1 MLRRFLLCL
10 ALVSFATGSEAQEA
24 PIQDTIRQ
32 QIEAFRADDFAKA
45 FTFASPNIHELF
57 GTPENFGKMVRE
69 GYPMV
74 WHPAEVQMLEL
85 RFIGGAFWQRV
96 RVTDAKGK
104 GYWVDYQMIEGPDGW
119 RINAVQLQEAPDVG
133 A

>member
-1 MLRRFLLCL
+1 MLRVCLLCL
-10 ALVSFATGSEAQEA
+10 SLLALPAAAQEA

-32 QIEAFRADDFAKA
+32 QITAFEADDFAKA
-45 FTFASPNIHELF
+45 FTFASPTIHQLF
-57 GTPENFGKMVRE
+57 GTPEAFGKMVRE

-74 WHPAEVQMLEL
+74 WHPSDVTMMEL

-96 RVTDAKGK
+96 RVTDGK
-104 GYWVDYQMIEGPDGW
+104 GQSYLMDYQMVEGPDGW
-119 RINAVQLQEAPDVG
+119 LINAVQMQKAPDVG

>member
-1 MLRRFLLCL
+1 MLRVCLLCL
-10 ALVSFATGSEAQEA
+10 SLLALPAAAQEA

-32 QIEAFRADDFAKA
+32 QITAFQADDFAKA
-45 FTFASPNIHELF
+45 FTFASPTIHQLF
-57 GTPENFGKMVRE
+57 GTSEAFGKMVRE

-74 WHPAEVQMLEL
+74 WHPSAVEMQEL

-96 RVTDAKGK
+96 RVTDGK
-104 GYWVDYQMIEGPDGW
+104 GQSYLMDYQMVEGPDGW
-119 RINAVQLQEAPDVG
+119 LINAVQMQKAPDVG